1 MSGKLGTNGQSYRP
15 DHKIVTTKNL
25 ISGQQMNQ
33 KSNPSSPTSRGGKR
47 VLSQQGEQEA
57 MPKDRDGSPLV
68 SWNDIDL
75 DPSYTEFTLL
85 SKNSDFLHLNSRF
98 NRKNLQNVQK
108 RNKSMIKRNN
118 KEQFEIKLAKGY
130 NACLLTGKRYTAM

>member
-47 VLSQQGEQEA
+47 VLSQQGEQES

-98 NRKNLQNVQK
+98 NRKNL
-108 RNKSMIKRNN
+108 
-118 KEQFEIKLAKGY
+118 
-130 NACLLTGKRYTAM
+130 